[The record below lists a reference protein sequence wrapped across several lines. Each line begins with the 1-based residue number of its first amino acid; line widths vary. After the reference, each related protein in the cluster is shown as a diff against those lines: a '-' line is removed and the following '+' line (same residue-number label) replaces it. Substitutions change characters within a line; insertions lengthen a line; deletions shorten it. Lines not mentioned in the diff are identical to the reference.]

1 MKLSIIDLR
10 AVLKERTQ
18 LMVGRKAS
26 EDPVEVLAGVKD
38 IRVVLDELETLA
50 NELLLVK
57 EQLENEAEN
66 I

>member
-57 EQLENEAEN
+57 EQLENEEEN
-66 I
+66 T